1 MVLKNSNQLGSVWTN
16 YTLEFSFG
24 VWACVVALVVVG
36 AFVYFD
42 YWVPVIT
49 NWHPEETLRMKGGEA
64 FMITLGALTAQS
76 EEYEMMNLRLN
87 NTLILIFTIS

>member
-36 AFVYFD
+36 AFVYF
-42 YWVPVIT
+42 VIT

-76 EEYEMMNLRLN
+76 EE
-87 NTLILIFTIS
+87 